1 MGETA
6 RFYTEEQKEFLRE
19 LSISDGAKRSPILKA
34 EYALILDVLG
44 EQQNTL
50 QNIEGILQ
58 RIEKVILSAERNQ

>member
-6 RFYTEEQKEFLRE
+6 RFYTEEQREVLRK
-19 LSISDGAKRSPILKA
+19 LSISDGAKRSPISKA

-58 RIEKVILSAERNQ
+58 RIEKAILSVERNQ